1 MSIRKQYDSDL
12 EALRTALVE
21 MGQNAAEAVENALEA
36 LCTADTVA
44 AQKIVQGDDRIN
56 NMERDIEHRCMTLLL
71 RQQPVASDLRF
82 ISAAMKVV
90 TDVERIGDH
99 AADIAEII
107 PHLVTVRKEGDPA
120 VSQAIAMGR
129 KAYQMILDA
138 MAALT
143 AEDEVAARRVIAAD
157 DAVDYDFNAI
167 KHTLAQEIAADPAK
181 LEDPSLI
188 IYNPVLTLGKTHIV
202 TNGDQ
207 TDTIFDEMSRGKSFA
222 DALRTRTFEPDE
234 PNYTPR
240 ISAVVYADGSYQMSI
255 LKSADGNGDSVQR
268 YFFDYPQPV
277 AGEGHFISTY
287 KHNGNPIPSFEGE
300 PLRFACP
307 RTIGDFA
314 HDMWNSLN
322 LDNKVSLF
330 ARVIDLETGES
341 GDMIFN
347 KYDAVCSDL
356 DDPEE
361 PELLP
366 EELELLKKLD
376 AEEE

>member
-1 MSIRKQYDSDL
+1 MNVYETGLLGEKL
-12 EALRTALVE
+12 
-21 MGQNAAEAVENALEA
+21 AANPYPGRGIVLGETTDGK
-36 LCTADTVA
+36 CSVA
-44 AQKIVQGDDRIN
+44 AY
-56 NMERDIEHRCMTLLL
+56 
-71 RQQPVASDLRF
+71 F
-82 ISAAMKVV
+82 I
-90 TDVERIGDH
+90 
-99 AADIAEII
+99 
-107 PHLVTVRKEGDPA
+107 
-120 VSQAIAMGR
+120 MGR
-129 KAYQMILDA
+129 SSNSRNRIFVEEPDGIRTEAY
-138 MAALT
+138 
-143 AEDEVAARRVIAAD
+143 
-157 DAVDYDFNAI
+157 
-167 KHTLAQEIAADPAK
+167 DPSK

-188 IYNPVLTLGKTHIV
+188 IYHPVREMGRGLIV

-314 HDMWNSLN
+314 HGLWQNLN
-322 LDNKVSLF
+322 PDNKVSLF

>member
-1 MSIRKQYDSDL
+1 MTQFS
-12 EALRTALVE
+12 EALSQNSYPGRGILLGKSEDGQSAVIAYFI
-21 MGQNAAEAVENALEA
+21 MGRSVNSRNRVF
-36 LCTADTVA
+36 VA
-44 AQKIVQGDDRIN
+44 
-56 NMERDIEHRCMTLLL
+56 
-71 RQQPVASDLRF
+71 
-82 ISAAMKVV
+82 
-90 TDVERIGDH
+90 
-99 AADIAEII
+99 
-107 PHLVTVRKEGDPA
+107 EGD
-120 VSQAIAMGR
+120 
-129 KAYQMILDA
+129 
-138 MAALT
+138 ALKT
-143 AEDEVAARRVIAAD
+143 RAFDES
-157 DAVDYDFNAI
+157 
-167 KHTLAQEIAADPAK
+167 K
-181 LEDPSLI
+181 LTDPSLI
-188 IYNPVLTLGKTHIV
+188 IYAPVRVLGDTTIV

-207 TDTIFDEMSRGKSFA
+207 TDTIYDALLAGGDFA
-222 DALRTRTFEPDE
+222 SALRTRTFEPDE

-255 LKSADGNGDSVQR
+255 LKSADGNGESVQR

-287 KHNGNPIPSFEGE
+287 KHNGSPIPSFEGE

-314 HDMWNSLN
+314 HGLWQNLN
-322 LDNKVSLF
+322 PDNKVSLF

>member
-1 MSIRKQYDSDL
+1 MKTLDL
-12 EALRTALVE
+12 NELL
-21 MGQNAAEAVENALEA
+21 QNHPYPGRGIVLGRSADGKKAVIAY
-36 LCTADTVA
+36 
-44 AQKIVQGDDRIN
+44 
-56 NMERDIEHRCMTLLL
+56 
-71 RQQPVASDLRF
+71 F
-82 ISAAMKVV
+82 I
-90 TDVERIGDH
+90 
-99 AADIAEII
+99 
-107 PHLVTVRKEGDPA
+107 
-120 VSQAIAMGR
+120 MGR
-129 KAYQMILDA
+129 SENSRNRVFETTGDGIRTRAY
-138 MAALT
+138 
-143 AEDEVAARRVIAAD
+143 DES
-157 DAVDYDFNAI
+157 
-167 KHTLAQEIAADPAK
+167 KMT
-181 LEDPSLI
+181 DPSLI
-188 IYNPVLTLGKTHIV
+188 IYHPVRKVGSTTIV

-207 TDTIFDEMSRGKSFA
+207 TDTIA
-222 DALRTRTFEPDE
+222 DAMKESHSWIRALRSRCYEPDG

-314 HDMWNSLN
+314 HDMWSSLN
-322 LDNKVSLF
+322 VDNKVSLF
-330 ARVIDLETGES
+330 ARVIDLDTGES

-347 KYDAVCSDL
+347 KYDPVCSDL